1 MPFPQFDRSKL
12 RLKPLSE
19 RVHDLSLDSFYRLDD
34 PIPPFDHPA
43 LDAIADRIIQA
54 RRKGAPVLMLMGAH
68 VIRAGVSR
76 FLIDLMERGI
86 LTHIAMNGAG
96 PIHDFEL
103 ALVGATTESVARYI
117 REGQFGLWE
126 ETGWLND
133 AIKRGYEEGLG
144 MGEAIGKFIAEGDF
158 PYKDISLL

>member
-1 MPFPQFDRSKL
+1 
-12 RLKPLSE
+12 
-19 RVHDLSLDSFYRLDD
+19 
-34 PIPPFDHPA
+34 
-43 LDAIADRIIQA
+43 
-54 RRKGAPVLMLMGAH
+54 MLMGAH
-68 VIRAGVSR
+68 VIRAGVSC

-158 PYKDISLL
+158 PHKDISILGQVIG

>member
-1 MPFPQFDRSKL
+1 
-12 RLKPLSE
+12 
-19 RVHDLSLDSFYRLDD
+19 
-34 PIPPFDHPA
+34 
-43 LDAIADRIIQA
+43 
-54 RRKGAPVLMLMGAH
+54 MLMGAH

-103 ALVGATTESVARYI
+103 ALIGATTESVARYI

-126 ETGWLND
+126 ETAVERSHQARL
-133 AIKRGYEEGLG
+133 
-144 MGEAIGKFIAEGDF
+144 
-158 PYKDISLL
+158 

>member
-19 RVHDLSLDSFYRLDD
+19 RVHDLSLDRFYRLDD

-43 LDAIADRIIQA
+43 LDAIADRILRA
-54 RRKGAPVLMLMGAH
+54 RRNGAPVLMLMGAH

-103 ALVGATTESVARYI
+103 ALIGATTESVARYI

-126 ETGWLND
+126 ETSWLND

-144 MGEAIGKFIAEGDF
+144 MGEAIGKFIAEGNF
-158 PYKDISLL
+158 PTRTSAS